1 MQIEMINSKKMVII
15 TTTTMTMIMTMVE
28 EEEEEEEDND
38 DDGDINGG
46 GLEGHPS
53 LGLHFVV
60 SDSLWL
66 GTQLAPRVF

>member
-1 MQIEMINSKKMVII
+1 MINSGKMVII
-15 TTTTMTMIMTMVE
+15 TPRAMTMIMTMV
-28 EEEEEEEDND
+28 EEEEDND

-46 GLEGHPS
+46 GLEGPPS

>member
-1 MQIEMINSKKMVII
+1 MIKSGKMVI
-15 TTTTMTMIMTMVE
+15 THPRAMTMIMTMVA
-28 EEEEEEEDND
+28 EEEEDND

>member
-1 MQIEMINSKKMVII
+1 MINFGKMVII
-15 TTTTMTMIMTMVE
+15 TTKTMTMIMSMV
-28 EEEEEEEDND
+28 EEEDND

-66 GTQLAPRVF
+66 GTQLVVMDWWG

>member
-1 MQIEMINSKKMVII
+1 MLQIEMINSKKMVII
-15 TTTTMTMIMTMVE
+15 TTTTMTMIMTMV
-28 EEEEEEEDND
+28 EEEEDND

>member
-1 MQIEMINSKKMVII
+1 MINFGKMVII
-15 TTTTMTMIMTMVE
+15 TTKTMTMIMSMV
-28 EEEEEEEDND
+28 EEEDND

>member
-1 MQIEMINSKKMVII
+1 MMQVA
-15 TTTTMTMIMTMVE
+15 
-28 EEEEEEEDND
+28 DD

-46 GLEGHPS
+46 GLERHPS

>member
-1 MQIEMINSKKMVII
+1 MINSGKMVII
-15 TTTTMTMIMTMVE
+15 PPRAMTMIMTMVAE
-28 EEEEEEEDND
+28 KEEEEEDND

>member
-1 MQIEMINSKKMVII
+1 MINSGKMVII
-15 TTTTMTMIMTMVE
+15 PPKTMTMIMTMVA
-28 EEEEEEEDND
+28 EEEEEEDND

>member
-1 MQIEMINSKKMVII
+1 MINSGKMVII
-15 TTTTMTMIMTMVE
+15 PPRAMMMIMTMVE
-28 EEEEEEEDND
+28 EAEEDND

>member
-1 MQIEMINSKKMVII
+1 MINSGKMVII
-15 TTTTMTMIMTMVE
+15 PPRAMTMIMTMVA
-28 EEEEEEEDND
+28 EEEDND

>member
-1 MQIEMINSKKMVII
+1 MINFGKMVII
-15 TTTTMTMIMTMVE
+15 TTKTMTMIMTMVE
-28 EEEEEEEDND
+28 EAEEDND

>member
-1 MQIEMINSKKMVII
+1 MINSGKMVII
-15 TTTTMTMIMTMVE
+15 PPRAMTMIMTMVAE
-28 EEEEEEEDND
+28 GEDND

>member
-1 MQIEMINSKKMVII
+1 MINFGKMVII
-15 TTTTMTMIMTMVE
+15 TTKTMTMIMSMV
-28 EEEEEEEDND
+28 EEEDND

-46 GLEGHPS
+46 GLERHPS

>member
-1 MQIEMINSKKMVII
+1 MINSGKMVII
-15 TTTTMTMIMTMVE
+15 PPRATTMIMTMVT
-28 EEEEEEEDND
+28 EEEEEEDND

>member
-1 MQIEMINSKKMVII
+1 MINSGKMVII
-15 TTTTMTMIMTMVE
+15 PPRAMMMIMTMVE
-28 EEEEEEEDND
+28 EAEEDND

-60 SDSLWL
+60 LDSLWL